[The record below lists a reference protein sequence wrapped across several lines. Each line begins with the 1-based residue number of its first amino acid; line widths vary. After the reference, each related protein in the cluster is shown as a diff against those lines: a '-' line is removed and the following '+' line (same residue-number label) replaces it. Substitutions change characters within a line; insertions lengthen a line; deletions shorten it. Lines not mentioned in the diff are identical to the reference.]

1 MDIELVFNS
10 KPRIKILKILAQVG
24 QLNTTQIAYRIS
36 INYRTASNHLKL
48 LEDEGILIRKKYGRI
63 CSYRFNE
70 DSIKANA
77 VRKLLETWED
87 ASICEH

>member
-10 KPRIKILKILAQVG
+10 KPRIKILKILVQVG
-24 QLNTTQIAYRIS
+24 QLNTSQIAHRVG
-36 INYRTASNHLKL
+36 INYRTTSNHLKL
-48 LEDEGILIRKKYGRI
+48 LEDEGILTCKKYGRV

-77 VRKLLETWED
+77 VRKLFETWED
-87 ASICEH
+87 GSVC